1 MPTDSKPFL
10 CFLAIPFITF
20 ALLVIGG
27 CAGGPP
33 TQEELAKA
41 DYGTPISQ
49 EDAQE
54 RALEFLKRVLKDP
67 DSAKIDWSPVSPGWW
82 REAPVHGG
90 SLKFGYILNANING
104 KNSYGAYIGNKP
116 YRFIFFNRTLTSVY
130 AEQELGTGYSST
142 PYMGK
147 IY

>member
-1 MPTDSKPFL
+1 MPTDSIPFR

-20 ALLVIGG
+20 ALLLIGG

-67 DSAKIDWSPVSPGWW
+67 DSAKIDWAPVSRWVVERSPRSW
-82 REAPVHGG
+82 R
-90 SLKFGYILNANING
+90 
-104 KNSYGAYIGNKP
+104 
-116 YRFIFFNRTLTSVY
+116 
-130 AEQELGTGYSST
+130 
-142 PYMGK
+142 
-147 IY
+147 

>member
-1 MPTDSKPFL
+1 MSIGSKF
-10 CFLAIPFITF
+10 FQSFSAVPFIAF
-20 ALLVIGG
+20 ALAVISG

-33 TQEELAKA
+33 SQEELTKA

-49 EDAQE
+49 EDAQA

-82 REAPVHGG
+82 REASAHGG
-90 SLKFGYILNANING
+90 GLKFGYILNANING
-104 KNSYGAYIGNKP
+104 KNSYGAYIGYKP
-116 YRFIFFNRTLTSVY
+116 YRFMFFNGTLTSAY
-130 AEQELGTGYSST
+130 AEQNLGTGYNST

-147 IY
+147 IF